1 MSHFSP
7 VIVTR
12 DGFPVIGLK
21 IMTTLQ
27 ASIEHGAIKRLEA
40 SFFKRSIDIP
50 NRVGRNKILIQ
61 IYPPS
66 GFFGYTVSYTV
77 ILGCPVEDLNAI
89 PQGMVGYQIPA
100 GQYAKVTHVGDEAWI
115 SKTYTFIYRHWLP
128 RRQRTPATFDYEV
141 WDTRYLP
148 GQVQSQID
156 IFVPLHGNRGGTW

>member
-89 PQGMVGYQIPA
+89 PQGMVGYQIPDV
-100 GQYAKVTHVGDEAWI
+100 QFAKVTHVGDEAWF

>member
-12 DGFPVIGLK
+12 EGFPVVGLK
-21 IMTTLQ
+21 IMTTVQ
-27 ASIEHGAIKRLEA
+27 AILEHGTIKRLEA
-40 SFFKRSIDIP
+40 TFFKRSIDIP
-50 NRVGRNKILIQ
+50 NRVGRSKILIQ

-66 GFFGYTVSYTV
+66 GYFGYHTSYTV
-77 ILGCPVEDLNAI
+77 ILGCPVADLNAI
-89 PQGMVGYQIPA
+89 PEGMAGYQIPA

-115 SKTYTFIYRHWLP
+115 SKTYSFIYRHWLP

-148 GQVQSQID
+148 GQAQSEID
-156 IFVPLHGNRGGTW
+156 IYVPLHGNRGGTW